1 MKKIIV
7 LLFLTIIISS
17 AFVSSNFIFAQ
28 TNPYLADTSAP
39 KPITGMSLVWND
51 EFNIDGK
58 PNSTI
63 WKYEQ
68 GFVRNQELQWYQT
81 DNANC
86 ANGVLIIEGRKEKV
100 IDPNYVQGSD
110 DWRKSR
116 EFAEYTS
123 SSINTNGQKQFQ
135 FGRFEI
141 RARINT
147 SKGAWPAIWT
157 LGINGEW
164 PACGEIDLM
173 EYYPVKNVP
182 TILANTAWGTSQQW
196 IANWNS
202 KQVPLSKFTTND
214 TGWVN
219 KFHIWRM
226 DWNKDTI
233 NLYLDDTLLNTTL
246 LSQTLNADGS
256 NPFLHP
262 HYILL
267 NLALGSNGGDPSSTV
282 FPIKYEIDYVRI
294 YQTQGTGVQGMGAMP
309 EEFKLLQNYPN
320 PFNPGTMIQ
329 YTLKSNGKVRL
340 SVYDLIGREVTV
352 LVNNEKKAAGKYEVS
367 FNSANLSGGIYF
379 YRLQTDNFVG
389 TNKMVLIK

>member
-1 MKKIIV
+1 
-7 LLFLTIIISS
+7 
-17 AFVSSNFIFAQ
+17 
-28 TNPYLADTSAP
+28 
-39 KPITGMSLVWND
+39 
-51 EFNIDGK
+51 
-58 PNSTI
+58 
-63 WKYEQ
+63 
-68 GFVRNQELQWYQT
+68 
-81 DNANC
+81 
-86 ANGVLIIEGRKEKV
+86 
-100 IDPNYVQGSD
+100 
-110 DWRKSR
+110 
-116 EFAEYTS
+116 
-123 SSINTNGQKQFQ
+123 
-135 FGRFEI
+135 
-141 RARINT
+141 
-147 SKGAWPAIWT
+147 
-157 LGINGEW
+157 
-164 PACGEIDLM
+164 
-173 EYYPVKNVP
+173 
-182 TILANTAWGTSQQW
+182 
-196 IANWNS
+196 
-202 KQVPLSKFTTND
+202 
-214 TGWVN
+214 
-219 KFHIWRM
+219 
-226 DWNKDTI
+226 
-233 NLYLDDTLLNTTL
+233 LLNTTL